1 MVPELVLCVVW
12 VTTTSGY
19 RPSGHRHR
27 CLQEDTATWLCGVK
41 GIVTRGKIPM
51 PRGYDG
57 LFCMYMHNV
66 CMCGDVGVNVLTACT
81 IFCSATA

>member
-51 PRGYDG
+51 PRGYNG
-57 LFCMYMHNV
+57 LVCMY
-66 CMCGDVGVNVLTACT
+66 ACVVT
-81 IFCSATA
+81 